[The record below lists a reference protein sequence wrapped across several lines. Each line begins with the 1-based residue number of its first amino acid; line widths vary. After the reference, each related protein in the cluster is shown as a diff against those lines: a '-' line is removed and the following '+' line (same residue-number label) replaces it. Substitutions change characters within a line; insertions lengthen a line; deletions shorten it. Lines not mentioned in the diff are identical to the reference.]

1 MATVKEVRIRFSEE
15 ELELY
20 KYISSKRSSSGFL
33 KDLATVEMKREE
45 NIINH
50 KDVDLNTLTLN
61 VIKILTETNL
71 LNGLSVNN
79 VEIKEEVKSLGI
91 DRDDD
96 FIDDFDD
103 DFDD

>member
-50 KDVDLNTLTLN
+50 KDVDLNVLTLN

-71 LNGLSVNN
+71 LNNLSVNN
-79 VEIKEEVKSLGI
+79 DEIKGKMENLRV
-91 DRDDD
+91 DRNDD